1 MFSHL
6 SIQPIHESQWMWVK
20 LRIYSFDV
28 DWLLLSLHGVKS
40 LAPIAC
46 AVVAYYVVR
55 QLQRITSAV
64 LYKNTEIAMCVCT
77 LGLRRAH
84 QIALIFH

>member
-1 MFSHL
+1 
-6 SIQPIHESQWMWVK
+6 MWVK
-20 LRIYSFDV
+20 LCIYSFDV

-46 AVVAYYVVR
+46 AVVAYVIR

-64 LYKNTEIAMCVCT
+64 LYKNTEIAVCVCT